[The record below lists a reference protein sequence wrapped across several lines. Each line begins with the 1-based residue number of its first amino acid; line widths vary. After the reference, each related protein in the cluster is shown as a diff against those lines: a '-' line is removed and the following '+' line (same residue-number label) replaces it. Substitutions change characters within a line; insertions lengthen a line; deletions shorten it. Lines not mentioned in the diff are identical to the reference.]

1 MSPIRLLQQITDK
14 MNGADP
20 VAYLPRPATPSIQ
33 SVPGRI
39 RALVNPKS
47 GVHLMPEAVM
57 RIIRDVWDVPG
68 ASFDLQESLNP
79 EDGKAKVRQAV
90 VDGVDLLI
98 VAGGD
103 GMVNTLGSEL
113 IGTRVAMAVLPTGSG
128 NGFARHFGI
137 PLLVRQAALALRDGQ
152 RVRVDV
158 GAAAGRPFFV
168 TCGLAWDAEL
178 TQTFQ
183 RLPVRGM
190 PSYIFA
196 GLRHYFTYIPQ
207 NYHLIVDGEPMDVTQ
222 PLIFTVANLS
232 QYGGGMKIAP
242 DAKHDDGLLT
252 MVVIP
257 QTDALRQLSQMYR
270 LIDGA
275 VWKVH
280 DLETRK
286 FRTMQIVRE
295 KPSVIQMDGEVHEAG
310 REFTIEVLPAALDV
324 IIPQPRVRRRSWSL
338 VKPEIPVQ
346 P

>member
-14 MNGADP
+14 MNAAGA
-20 VAYLPRPATPSIQ
+20 AAFMPRPVISSVPP
-33 SVPGRI
+33 VPGRV
-39 RALVNPKS
+39 RALINPKS
-47 GVHLMPEAVM
+47 GVHLMPEAVI

-90 VDGVDLLI
+90 ADGVDLLI

-137 PLLVRQAALALRDGQ
+137 PLLVRQAALALRNGQ
-152 RVRVDV
+152 RVRIDV
-158 GAAAGRPFFV
+158 GVAAKRPFFV

-196 GLRHYFTYIPQ
+196 GLRHYFTYEPQ
-207 NYHLIVDGEPMDVTQ
+207 HYHLIVDNEPLDVVR

-232 QYGGGMKIAP
+232 QYGGGVKIAP

-257 QTDALRQLSQMYR
+257 QTDTLRQLSQMYR

-275 VWKVH
+275 VWKVS

-286 FRTMQIVRE
+286 FRTMHIERE
-295 KPSVIQMDGEVHEAG
+295 KTGVIQMDGEVHEAG
-310 REFTIEVLPAALDV
+310 REFSIEVLPAALDV
-324 IIPQPRVRRRSWSL
+324 IVPQPRIRRHTWSRL
-338 VKPEIPVQ
+338 KPEIPVQ